1 MAWGNQF
8 KCTFQSSFLTLS
20 LQADL
25 PDNIPVQGQNRKH
38 SVLQQRIGGRI
49 PAFGNGHGAGVEY
62 LYAPPVLCGDFLG
75 LQHRPSTVFE
85 VLLFAIARQ
94 IIIDHANPLNS
105 LIGVIA
111 IAILFA
117 TRKFLFSEFEESE
130 KVIFRA
136 TSKVR
141 HVNSIIHVH
150 IPYHDEQTLL
160 DVLKER
166 FAQEKTDVGVGACTY
181 YDNFGL
187 RVAKM
192 HNGEISRVE
201 VIRSIH

>member
-1 MAWGNQF
+1 MKKYATALLR
-8 KCTFQSSFLTLS
+8 KITTFLEIFISLMLAVSITLLAIKLALS
-20 LQADL
+20 IKNVPILETYPNYEDL
-25 PDNIPVQGQNRKH
+25 LESCFNLI
-38 SVLQQRIGGRI
+38 I
-49 PAFGNGHGAGVEY
+49 GVELIRM
-62 LYAPPVLCGDFLG
+62 LY
-75 LQHRPSTVFE
+75 QHRPSTVFE

-94 IIIDHANPLNS
+94 IIIDHANPVSS
-105 LIGVIA
+105 LVGVIA

-117 TRKFLFSEFEESE
+117 TRKFLFSEFDESE

-136 TSKVR
+136 TSKVQ

-150 IPYHDEQTLL
+150 IPYEDEQTLL

-166 FAQEKTDVGVGACTY
+166 FEQEKTDVGVGACTY

>member
-1 MAWGNQF
+1 MKKYATAF
-8 KCTFQSSFLTLS
+8 LRKVSTFLELFISLMLAVGITLLAIKLAFS
-20 LQADL
+20 LR
-25 PDNIPVQGQNRKH
+25 NIPYLDIYPNYED
-38 SVLQQRIGGRI
+38 LLETCFNLII
-49 PAFGNGHGAGVEY
+49 GVELIRM
-62 LYAPPVLCGDFLG
+62 LY
-75 LQHRPSTVFE
+75 QHRPSTVFE

-160 DVLKER
+160 EVLKER
-166 FAQEKTDVGVGACTY
+166 FDQEKTDIGVGACTY

>member
-1 MAWGNQF
+1 MKKYATALLR
-8 KCTFQSSFLTLS
+8 KITTFLEMFISLLLAVSITLLAIKLALSIRNVPFLDTYPNYE
-20 LQADL
+20 DL
-25 PDNIPVQGQNRKH
+25 LESCFNLI
-38 SVLQQRIGGRI
+38 I
-49 PAFGNGHGAGVEY
+49 GVELIRM
-62 LYAPPVLCGDFLG
+62 LY
-75 LQHRPSTVFE
+75 QHRPSTVFE

-94 IIIDHANPLNS
+94 IIIDHANPINCLV
-105 LIGVIA
+105 GVTA

-117 TRKFLFSEFEESE
+117 TRKFLFSEFDESE

-150 IPYHDEQTLL
+150 IPYEDEQTLL

-166 FAQEKTDVGVGACTY
+166 FEQEKTDVGVGACTY